1 MAPTGVVSVN
11 DGPRITI
18 NDLVGNPKLVPT
30 KIIELLANQF
40 LSESLLR
47 NAGPNVNGMV
57 SYHESTPLY
66 LEEGP
71 EPVAEFAEIPVTAG
85 AIGLPKIAVS
95 QKLAHGI
102 RVSKDRIDE
111 QRLDLVQTEITQLV
125 NTFIRNDDRALRHLL
140 ANSAIPEIP
149 ASAAWTDGAGSPR
162 HDIAAAMERIG
173 SASLSGDT
181 DGDDTMGFVADTV
194 VLPASITPVLMDNDK
209 FLDVYKDSGLGAEDI
224 RYTGKLP
231 NQIMGMAALQS
242 RSWPLDR
249 VLVIERHTVGF
260 YSDSRPLQSTA
271 MYPEGGGPNGGPT
284 ESWRSDTSRKRV
296 SAVDQPLAACWIT
309 GVQGG

>member
-47 NAGPNVNGMV
+47 DAGPNVNGMV
-57 SYHESTPLY
+57 SYNESTPLY

-95 QKLAHGI
+95 QRIARGV
-102 RVSKDRIDE
+102 RVSKDMIDE
-111 QRLDLVQTEITQLV
+111 GRLDQAQLQITQLV

-140 ANSAIPEIP
+140 SHSAIPEIP
-149 ASAAWTDGAGSPR
+149 AAAAWTDGAGNPR
-162 HDIAAAMERIG
+162 HDIAAAMEKIG
-173 SASLSGDT
+173 AASLSGEADE
-181 DGDDTMGFVADTV
+181 DDTMGFIADTV
-194 VLPASITPVLMDNDK
+194 VLPSSITPVLMDNDK
-209 FLDVYKDSGLGAEDI
+209 FNEVYKDSLASEDI

-231 NQIMGMAALQS
+231 KQIMGMDGLQS
-242 RSWPLDR
+242 RSWPRDR
-249 VLVIERHTVGF
+249 VLVVERRTVGF
-260 YSDSRPLQSTA
+260 YSDTRVLQSTN
-271 MYPEGGGPNGGPT
+271 MYPEGNGPNGGPT

-296 SAVDQPLAACWIT
+296 KGIDQPLAACWIT

>member
-30 KIIELLANQF
+30 KIIELLSNQF

-47 NAGPNVNGMV
+47 DAGPNVNGLV
-57 SYHESTPLY
+57 SYNESTPLY

-95 QKLAHGI
+95 QKIARGI
-102 RVSKDRIDE
+102 RVSKEMIDE
-111 QRLDLVQTEITQLV
+111 GRLDLAQMQITQLV

-140 ANSAIPEIP
+140 SNSAIPEIP
-149 ASAAWTDGAGSPR
+149 ASAAWTDGGGNPR
-162 HDIAAAMERIG
+162 HDIAAAMEKIG

-209 FLDVYKDSGLGAEDI
+209 FIDVYKDTLAAEDI

-231 NQIMGMAALQS
+231 NQIMSMAALQS

-249 VLVIERHTVGF
+249 VLVVERNTVGF
-260 YSDSRPLQSTA
+260 YSDTRVLQSTN

-296 SAVDQPLAACWIT
+296 KGVDQPLAACWIT